1 METILGSSLAVQ
13 WLGLDTFTAMAQ
25 RSIPGAS
32 HPAQSNKK
40 KKRKGKKKKRGNN
53 PNVLLQINGQIVVST
68 YKGILFSHK

>member
-40 KKRKGKKKKRGNN
+40 KKRKGKKKKGKQPKCPFTDKWTNCGKYIQGNII
-53 PNVLLQINGQIVVST
+53 QS
-68 YKGILFSHK
+68 